1 MKARSLKLT
10 PKQLLKRREIVL
22 DEARRLDDD
31 QLERIDALEDELEG
45 IIPDSVWWL
54 RGQIEN
60 ESHPEGQLALFEKM
74 AAMLPDGGLKER
86 QRAFGELLRQSLAVG
101 SLVQIT
107 IH

>member
-54 RGQIEN
+54 R
-60 ESHPEGQLALFEKM
+60 ESPGRSA
-74 AAMLPDGGLKER
+74 R
-86 QRAFGELLRQSLAVG
+86 TV
-101 SLVQIT
+101 
-107 IH
+107 